1 MLLGTIIYAVINS
14 VILIL
19 MSIGFNLTF
28 GISGISN
35 FAYGALYI
43 LAAFVTWMLIQL
55 VGLPYLASALISILF
70 TAFIGALMYR
80 FILMRVRGQV
90 LSEVIATFGI
100 GLAILEF
107 FRYLGFVG
115 VEYALPVFID
125 ESFMIGDVYVDAQR
139 ILIVAAGIVLVI
151 LLWLFVHYTS
161 TGLAFRGIAQ
171 DERTAL
177 TFGMDSDRIATLS
190 VSLGAGLAA
199 IAATVIIPLGT
210 ISVSQGYDVLI
221 NALAVSI
228 IGGLGSTGGVIEATK
243 IFGGTEG
250 ISGLAVLPS
259 KWLELYILMAA
270 LAAALFGFRRMMT
283 SDYGLVLT
291 GIKDN
296 DRSVMNAGINIY
308 WFKIQSLFIA
318 GSVGAFAGAMMTH
331 VYRFVGM
338 PVFALDYSILPIA
351 FDKTLLSMGES
362 IGGLFLPVKGY
373 FGFEKQGWR
382 CGWERK
388 EEHRLHLLRNQPTVC
403 PSHPSRRHF

>member
-1 MLLGTIIYAVINS
+1 MLLGTIVYAVINS
-14 VILIL
+14 VILIM

-43 LAAFVTWMLIQL
+43 FSAFSTYMLLQM
-55 VGLPYLASALISILF
+55 VGLPYPIAALVSIAL
-70 TAFIGALMYR
+70 TAAIGALMYR

-125 ESFMIGDVYVDAQR
+125 DSFMIGDVYVDAQR
-139 ILIVAAGIVLVI
+139 LIIVASSVVLVG

-161 TGLAFRGIAQ
+161 LGLAFRGIAQ

-177 TFGMDSDRIATLS
+177 TFGMDSDWIATLS
-190 VSLGAGLAA
+190 VSLGAALAA

-228 IGGLGSTGGVIEATK
+228 IGGLGSTGGVIVASLVVGFAQRFTDTYIGSHWTMIVSLAAILIVLVIK
-243 IFGGTEG
+243 P
-250 ISGLAVLPS
+250 SGLYG
-259 KWLELYILMAA
+259 KQKELE
-270 LAAALFGFRRMMT
+270 
-283 SDYGLVLT
+283 
-291 GIKDN
+291 
-296 DRSVMNAGINIY
+296 
-308 WFKIQSLFIA
+308 
-318 GSVGAFAGAMMTH
+318 
-331 VYRFVGM
+331 
-338 PVFALDYSILPIA
+338 
-351 FDKTLLSMGES
+351 
-362 IGGLFLPVKGY
+362 
-373 FGFEKQGWR
+373 
-382 CGWERK
+382 ERI
-388 EEHRLHLLRNQPTVC
+388 
-403 PSHPSRRHF
+403 